1 MKVKIEGHTVVV
13 NKMSIYIDGL
23 MEFQAVNMITEYG
36 QKLNGCKYAV
46 ASRYSRERLEE
57 LYAENLRK
65 FSPYIYLT
73 EQEYEPI
80 RESNNNNNKHHMR
93 DVNNHD
99 DYGYTEDMMEA
110 MHECTLLLADPEPDV
125 LTAIIEKEDA
135 ALMAK
140 QIAAL
145 PDAMATLTEKQRKRL
160 VMHFYEGKTYREIAE
175 IEGTKEAPIDRSI
188 QDAKKKI
195 RDFLKKVS

>member
-1 MKVKIEGHTVVV
+1 
-13 NKMSIYIDGL
+13 
-23 MEFQAVNMITEYG
+23 
-36 QKLNGCKYAV
+36 
-46 ASRYSRERLEE
+46 
-57 LYAENLRK
+57 
-65 FSPYIYLT
+65 
-73 EQEYEPI
+73 
-80 RESNNNNNKHHMR
+80 MR

-135 ALMAK
+135 ALMAR

-145 PDAMATLTEKQRKRL
+145 QDAMATLTEKQRKRL
-160 VMHFYEGKTYREIAE
+160 VMHFYEGKTFREIAE